1 MILRLE
7 GVNAEDVG
15 AAKRSL
21 EAMAL
26 SWGQEIAEASAEA
39 TTAAGTSHDDHDK
52 IVSRVSHSSIPSR
65 APIAHYAAFE
75 RIARSSTRLRVS
87 LLAEGRIRANAM
99 MCISRR
105 LESER
110 TP

>member
-1 MILRLE
+1 MIIQLE
-7 GVNAEDVG
+7 GATAEDVA

-52 IVSRVSHSSIPSR
+52 IVSRVSHSLIPSR
-65 APIAHYAAFE
+65 APIACYAAFE
-75 RIARSSTRLRVS
+75 RIARSSTGVWVS
-87 LLAEGRIRANAM
+87 FLAEAHPGP
-99 MCISRR
+99 
-105 LESER
+105 